1 MPLIVSLGMKTFLLL
16 SLLTL
21 GLLAAAPSV
30 KTVSCKPIA
39 NGGDV
44 NCLVTFTAPLVA
56 ADTLTFQFTDGSQAV
71 IPVKQGVPSMALA
84 VAPGRQVK
92 NVVFHKHVT
101 PAK

>member
-16 SLLTL
+16 SLLTF

-30 KTVSCKPIA
+30 KTVTCKPIA

-92 NVVFHKHVT
+92 SVLFHKHVT
-101 PAK
+101 SAK